1 MNGREPFPELTLRVV
16 DEGDVDAIVTA
27 YRSLSPQNIYRRF
40 FTLMPDPA
48 PLVERHLSLVDHHD
62 HEALVVLDGSLVVGV
77 AHWDRANCCPDEAE
91 VAITVTEPWQHRGL
105 GRVLIR
111 ALAGDAHRHGIE
123 TLTAT
128 VLSDNRPALGLAAH
142 NHPSG
147 VTVDGPEAHLVFRT
161 PPLVA

>member
-1 MNGREPFPELTLRVV
+1 MNGREPFPGLTLRVV

-40 FTLMPDPA
+40 FTLMPDPG
-48 PLVERHLSLVDHHD
+48 PLVERHLSLVDHRD
-62 HEALVVLDGSLVVGV
+62 HEALVVLDGSEVVGV
-77 AHWDRANCCPDEAE
+77 AHWDRANCCPGEAE
-91 VAITVTEPWQHRGL
+91 VAITVVEPWQRHGL

-111 ALAGDAHRHGIE
+111 ALAGDARRHGID

-128 VLSDNRPALGLAAH
+128 VLADNRPALGLAAR

-147 VTVDGPEAHLVFRT
+147 VKVEGPEAHLVFST
-161 PPLVA
+161 AAMVA